1 MIFFE
6 GWHFATSYFFLLTIY
21 KISNNIVIKQYILYY
36 IVMKTT
42 LRHLSKN
49 EKTIDINSE

>member
-1 MIFFE
+1 MIFLR
-6 GWHFATSYFFLLTIY
+6 GGILPPLIFLLTIY